1 MRFLVFILICLITLF
16 GNNANAQHMSKKALL
31 KLQTQEMKRKQRER
45 ALELLRLYNP
55 EGLEIVQL
63 YEQAPKRFSFPGHTI
78 NITENKDFTEYF
90 DGETDKVIIDDL
102 GSVVHEM
109 SHGFIRV
116 MAYDYMQKNGLSPND
131 TYHFYYLS
139 HTEQIPV
146 KLTAVFPSSK
156 LAGSIPP
163 KMQTFRYKSY
173 IEGNSSTQD
182 EGIYGLLNELVC
194 YYHDSKTSFF
204 LHNYYS
210 DSNQISPDYWL
221 DYIST
226 NESTMH
232 AYLEFTYYIL
242 KYIQYAKEHEPAVY
256 KGIMRNTNFKYVFN
270 SVEHKFMQLRN
281 EYYMIRTKIADR
293 FQSRGF
299 NVHID
304 DEFYTIGQRSIGIFR
319 AEYKHIEAELRKPE
333 MQEIM
338 ESLK

>member
-1 MRFLVFILICLITLF
+1 MRFFFFLLLFWFIFSSNSIQ
-16 GNNANAQHMSKKALL
+16 AQHLSKKALQKQNL
-31 KLQTQEMKRKQRER
+31 EMKKKQRER

-55 EGLEIVQL
+55 EGLEIVLL
-63 YEQAPKRFSFPGHTI
+63 YEQAPKKFSFPGHVI
-78 NITENKDFTEYF
+78 NFNENKDFTQFFEG
-90 DGETDKVIIDDL
+90 DSDKQIIDDL

-116 MAYDYMQKNGLSPND
+116 MAYDYMLRNGLPSTD

-146 KLTAVFPSSK
+146 KLSPVFPSSK
-156 LAGSIPP
+156 LAGSIPE
-163 KMQTFRYKSY
+163 KMQTFRYKTY

-182 EGIYGLLNELVC
+182 EGVYGLLNELVC

-204 LHNYYS
+204 LHNYYT
-210 DSNQISPDYWL
+210 DNNQTSPDYWL

-242 KYIQYAKEHEPAVY
+242 KYIQYAKENEPAVY
-256 KGIMRNTNFKYVFN
+256 KGIMRNTNFKFVFN
-270 SVEHKFMQLRN
+270 SVETKFVQLRN

-293 FQSRGF
+293 FQSRGL

-304 DEFYTIGQRSIGIFR
+304 DEFYTIGPRSIGIFR
-319 AEYKHIEAELRKPE
+319 AEYKYIEAELKKPE
-333 MQEIM
+333 MQELL